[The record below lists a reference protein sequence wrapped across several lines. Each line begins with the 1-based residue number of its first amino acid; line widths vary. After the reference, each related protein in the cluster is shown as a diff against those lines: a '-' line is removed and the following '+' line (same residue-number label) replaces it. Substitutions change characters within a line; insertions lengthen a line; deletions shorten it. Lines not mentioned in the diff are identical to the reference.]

1 MISGSSSSCFY
12 GQLLLVPA
20 ELQPWRG
27 VTLHHGHLLL
37 ARRRRCRRCRWN
49 SLLGAAN
56 LWFHVEG
63 ESALAGAPAA
73 AQPLDLIPHGGAL
86 LLQVGDALLHVVHA
100 LPEGLVLPGGQGPAG
115 AVLLAGDGG
124 DELPRAAFEVLRDH
138 EALGDGAP

>member
-20 ELQPWRG
+20 ELQPWCG

-37 ARRRRCRRCRWN
+37 ARRRRRRRRN
-49 SLLGAAN
+49 GLLGAAN
-56 LWFHVEG
+56 LRFHVEG
-63 ESALAGAPAA
+63 EPALAGAPAA

-124 DELPRAAFEVLRDH
+124 DELPRAAFEVLGDH